1 MMSAI
6 MLSVAFQLLRYRQM
20 DIETESDILVE
31 MCRDG
36 ESNKWGKG
44 EKKKKFLWN
53 LQIKCFGYKKIIPTQ
68 IN

>member
-36 ESNKWGKG
+36 ESKKRGKEVEIFVKFANKMFW
-44 EKKKKFLWN
+44 
-53 LQIKCFGYKKIIPTQ
+53 LQKNPT
-68 IN
+68 